1 MPRHLCIV
9 ARESSPLYGYL
20 TIAFRERPPGAPTL
34 DIVLDRRQA
43 NVPIAGVTDRRQHSA
58 IDEALRTRGY
68 AIFTGPGGGAPSRND
83 EAFIE
88 RAIGLLADVERR
100 GPLALRFKTRRSALI
115 AGLARG
121 TITVLALALVVATVL
136 RAGGV
141 GRIATA
147 AAEIA
152 GSTVTRLE
160 DAWLSFRG
168 GTVPREARQADA
180 PARPG
185 PTPTPAPA
193 PERSVGSPPSAAV
206 AQAPTP
212 AAPAEPARPFERTPP
227 PAPEPRA
234 SVTLPPASRAPAADA
249 SRVPAGSAPTPSRD
263 VAALESRALPG
274 LHGLATARR
283 DVAAGERVGRRRRL
297 CGAGDGL
304 RRAAYLG
311 GPDLSPRAGRRRPDP
326 RDPARRGRPARCLP
340 ERLAAAGSDAAEPQR
355 GGVLQQHAGGDSPR
369 LRTP

>member
-100 GPLALRFKTRRSALI
+100 GPLALRFKTRRSSLI

-180 PARPG
+180 PARLG

-212 AAPAEPARPFERTPP
+212 AAPAAPARPFERTPP

-263 VAALESRALPG
+263 VAALESRALPAYTG
-274 LHGLATARR
+274 SLP
-283 DVAAGERVGRRRRL
+283 RVEMSRQASASGGGVVYVVRVTDSGGQPISGAQIFLRGR
-297 CGAGDGL
+297 GADGQTRETQL
-304 RRAAYLG
+304 DEADRPGVYRSGSLP
-311 GPDLSPRAGRRRPDP
+311 PDLMPPS
-326 RDPARRGRPARCLP
+326 LNV
-340 ERLAAAGSDAAEPQR
+340 
-355 GGVLQQHAGGDSPR
+355 GVYFSNMRVEIPLD
-369 LRTP
+369 